1 MIPTAVPTD
10 LAARWAR
17 SGAALL
23 ARIPTQVPDAVE
35 R

>member
-17 SGAALL
+17 TSTTLL
-23 ARIPTQVPDAVE
+23 TRVPTQVQPDRE
-35 R
+35 D